1 MTQRVY
7 LDYNA
12 STPVCSEALKAFA
25 DTALVVGNPSSV
37 HLDGQ
42 SARHRMDDARQG
54 VASIFQVHPQEIVFT
69 SGATEANN
77 LAIKGIARH
86 ARSTADKRHV
96 LVSAIEHPSVLDAA
110 EALRAEGFEVQKI
123 PVHPDGR
130 ADLDAL
136 SKLLRP
142 DTAVAAL
149 MRVNNETGV
158 IQPTEEAAALCAER
172 GVPLHVDWVQAFGK
186 LPVSLAGC
194 ASASFTAHKAYGPKG
209 IGALYVARRT
219 KLLALTH
226 GGPQENNLR
235 AGTESPEL
243 AAAFCAAAQVAE
255 RLRVEGAAKM
265 RELRTLFLKEL
276 EAAAAGWALN
286 GDPLKTVPQ
295 TVSLRFDGSGPGVTA
310 GPDPGRGDAAPVDG
324 TALVRALDL
333 AGFSV
338 SSGSACAA
346 GSVEPSHVLEAMG
359 LGPDAA
365 RASLRVS
372 FGHYTEAAGLAA
384 CARAIG
390 REAARL
396 RAAAGRHA

>member
-1 MTQRVY
+1 VIRTY

-12 STPVCSEALKAFA
+12 STPVCAEALAAFA
-25 DTALVVGNPSSV
+25 EAAKVVGNASSV

-54 VASIFQVHPQEIVFT
+54 LASIFQVHPQEVIFT

-77 LAIKGIARH
+77 LAVKGIARH
-86 ARSTADKRHV
+86 ARSSADKCHV

-110 EALRAEGFEVQKI
+110 AALKVEGFEVQTI
-123 PVHPDGR
+123 PANADGR
-130 ADLDAL
+130 TDLDAL
-136 SKLLRP
+136 KKLLRP

-158 IQPTEEAAALCAER
+158 IQPTEEASALCAER

-209 IGALYVARRT
+209 IGALYVARKTR
-219 KLLALTH
+219 LLALTH

-243 AAAFCAAAQVAE
+243 AAAFCAAARVAE
-255 RLRVEGAAKM
+255 RLRVEGAAKI
-265 RELRTLFLKEL
+265 RELRSLFLKEL
-276 EAAAAGWALN
+276 EAAATGWALN
-286 GDPLKTVPQ
+286 GDPAWTVPQ
-295 TVSLRFDGSGPGVTA
+295 TVSLRFDGSGSGPGSGAA
-310 GPDPGRGDAAPVDG
+310 GAAPVDG

-359 LGPDAA
+359 LGPEAA
-365 RASLRVS
+365 SASLRVS
-372 FGHYTEAAGLAA
+372 FGHWTEAAGLAA

-396 RAAAGRHA
+396 RAAGAGRS

>member
-1 MTQRVY
+1 MSRTY

-12 STPVCSEALKAFA
+12 STPVCGEAIAAFA
-25 DTALVVGNPSSV
+25 DAAKVVGNASSV

-42 SARHRMDDARQG
+42 AARHRIDDARQG
-54 VASIFQVHPQEIVFT
+54 LASIFGVHPQEIIFT

-86 ARSTADKRHV
+86 ARSSADKRHV

-110 EALRAEGFEVQKI
+110 AALKIEGFEVQMI
-123 PVHPDGR
+123 PVNGDGR
-130 ADLDAL
+130 ADLDAFR
-136 SKLLRP
+136 KLLRP

-158 IQPTEEAAALCAER
+158 IQPVDEAAVICAER

-209 IGALYVARRT
+209 IGALYVARKT
-219 KLLALTH
+219 KLLAMTH

-243 AAAFCAAAQVAE
+243 AAAFCAAARVAE
-255 RLRVEGAAKM
+255 RFRVEGAE
-265 RELRTLFLKEL
+265 RISELRETFLKEMR
-276 EAAAAGWALN
+276 ASATGWALN
-286 GDPLKTVPQ
+286 GDPALTVPQ
-295 TVSLRFDGSGPGVTA
+295 TVSLRLDGFGGSGSL
-310 GPDPGRGDAAPVDG
+310 DG

-359 LGPDAA
+359 LTPEAA
-365 RASLRVS
+365 RASLRIS
-372 FGHYTEAAGLAA
+372 FGHYTRAADLTA

-390 REAARL
+390 REAERL
-396 RAAAGRHA
+396 RAAGAGRS

>member
-1 MTQRVY
+1 VIRTY

-12 STPVCSEALKAFA
+12 STPVCAEALAAFA
-25 DTALVVGNPSSV
+25 ETAKVVGNASSV

-54 VASIFQVHPQEIVFT
+54 LASIFQVHPQEIIFT

-77 LAIKGIARH
+77 LAVKGIARH
-86 ARSTADKRHV
+86 ARSSADKRHV

-110 EALRAEGFEVQKI
+110 AALKVEGFEVQMI
-123 PVHPDGR
+123 PANADGR
-130 ADLDAL
+130 TDLDAL
-136 SKLLRP
+136 KKLLRP

-158 IQPTEEAAALCAER
+158 IQPTEEASALCAER

-209 IGALYVARRT
+209 IGALYVARKT

-243 AAAFCAAAQVAE
+243 AAAFYAAARVAE
-255 RLRVEGAAKM
+255 RLRVEGAAKI
-265 RELRTLFLKEL
+265 RELRSLFLKEL
-276 EAAAAGWALN
+276 EAAATGWALN
-286 GDPLKTVPQ
+286 GDPARTVPQ
-295 TVSLRFDGSGPGVTA
+295 TVSLRFDGSGSGPGSGAA
-310 GPDPGRGDAAPVDG
+310 GAAPVDG

-359 LGPDAA
+359 LGPEAA
-365 RASLRVS
+365 SASLRVS
-372 FGHYTEAAGLAA
+372 FGHYTEASSLAA

-396 RAAAGRHA
+396 RAAGAGRS